1 MLIDDDND
9 IVIDVDV
16 LIRLEIQLLSRLKEI
31 KYYKTSDRP
40 VDCRQNRVSTNTDDI
55 D

>member
-1 MLIDDDND
+1 MLIDDDNGI
-9 IVIDVDV
+9 IVIDV

-31 KYYKTSDRP
+31 RYYKTSDHP